1 MTGNLQMAVQQSSP
15 RTNRTVPTQENDL
28 AIDADNVHVTYDDG
42 TEAVRGVSLDVAEG
56 EFLGFLGPNGA
67 GKTTTIR
74 TLVTLLYPTEGSVSI
89 NGYDTTTEPQAVRES
104 IGYMAQET
112 SIDLELTPR
121 ENLRIACEMYGV
133 PSDERNERI
142 ETLLDLVDLHDV
154 ADKRAETFSGGM
166 QKRLDTATVLVHRPP
181 VVFLDEP
188 TTGLDPEARLRVWDY
203 FEKINSR
210 GTTVFLTTQ
219 YLEEADRLCDRV
231 AVLEDGQIIAEGT
244 PESLKDTVGTD
255 TLTVAFEQPTDRQKR
270 RVIEA
275 VRAVQTL
282 DDATVESTPSGL
294 AVHAPDVTR
303 AATSVFEVL
312 TDADVAISAFDVDSP
327 TLDDVFLSLTGDD
340 ESAAVESEIDSTR
353 AATQEVP
360 R

>member
-1 MTGNLQMAVQQSSP
+1 MSNSQMELQQSP
-15 RTNRTVPTQENDL
+15 YQANRTEPTPESDL
-28 AIDADNVHVTYDDG
+28 AIDAKNVHVTYDDG
-42 TEAVRGVSLDVAEG
+42 TEAVRGVSLNVAEG
-56 EFLGFLGPNGA
+56 EFFGFLGPNGA

-133 PSDERNERI
+133 ASDERDERI
-142 ETLLDLVDLHDV
+142 EVLLDLVDLQDV

-203 FEKINSR
+203 FEKINNR

-219 YLEEADRLCDRV
+219 YLEEADQLCDRL
-231 AVLEDGQIIAEGT
+231 AVLEDGQIVAEGT
-244 PESLKDTVGTD
+244 PASLKAAVGTD
-255 TLTVAFEQPTDRQKR
+255 TLTVALNQPTDREKR
-270 RVIEA
+270 RAIEA
-275 VRAVQTL
+275 VSAIQPL
-282 DDATVESTPSGL
+282 DGATVECTPSGL
-294 AVHAPDVTR
+294 AVHATDASG
-303 AATSVFEVL
+303 AATSVFEAL
-312 TDADVAISAFDVDSP
+312 TDAGVPVSAFDISSP
-327 TLDDVFLSLTGDD
+327 TLDDAFLSLTGDD
-340 ESAAVESEIDSTR
+340 EGTAVGSETDSTR
-353 AATQEVP
+353 AGTQEVAQ
-360 R
+360 

>member
-1 MTGNLQMAVQQSSP
+1 MGLQQSAHQI
-15 RTNRTVPTQENDL
+15 NRTEPTPESEL
-28 AIDADNVHVTYDDG
+28 AIDAKNIHVTYNDG
-42 TEAVRGVSLDVAEG
+42 TKAVRGVSLNVAEG
-56 EFLGFLGPNGA
+56 EFFGFLGPNGA

-74 TLVTLLYPTEGSVSI
+74 TLVTLLNPTDGSVSI
-89 NGYDTTTEPQAVRES
+89 NGYDTTTESQAVRES

-133 PSDERNERI
+133 PSDERDERI
-142 ETLLDLVDLHDV
+142 KTLLDLVDLQDV

-203 FEKINSR
+203 FEKINNR

-219 YLEEADRLCDRV
+219 YLEEADQLCDRL
-231 AVLEDGQIIAEGT
+231 AVIEDGQIIAEGT
-244 PESLKDTVGTD
+244 PDSLKTAVGTD
-255 TLTVAFEQPTDRQKR
+255 TLTVVLKQSTGHQKR
-270 RVIEA
+270 RAIEA

-282 DDATVESTPSGL
+282 KGATIESTPSGL
-294 AVHAPDVTR
+294 AVHATDASG
-303 AATSVFEVL
+303 AATGVFEAL
-312 TDADVAISAFDVDSP
+312 TDAGVAVSAFNIESP

-340 ESAAVESEIDSTR
+340 EAADGSRTDSTR
-353 AATQEVP
+353 AVTEEVT

>member
-133 PSDERNERI
+133 PSEERAERI
-142 ETLLDLVDLHDV
+142 ETLLDLVELQDV

-188 TTGLDPEARLRVWDY
+188 TTGLDPEARLRVWNY
-203 FEKINSR
+203 FEKINDR

-219 YLEEADRLCDRV
+219 YLAEADRLCDRLSLLQDGRIV
-231 AVLEDGQIIAEGT
+231 ATGT
-244 PESLKDTVGTD
+244 PAELKSEVGGDVVEISLADPS
-255 TLTVAFEQPTDRQKR
+255 EQR
-270 RVIEA
+270 
-275 VRAVQTL
+275 
-282 DDATVESTPSGL
+282 
-294 AVHAPDVTR
+294 TR
-303 AATSVFEVL
+303 AAVQAIRRVTPWL
-312 TDADVAISAFDVDSP
+312 TRPSSRRVTGSP
-327 TLDDVFLSLTGDD
+327 SGHRTP
-340 ESAAVESEIDSTR
+340 AR
-353 AATQEVP
+353 
-360 R
+360 

>member
-1 MTGNLQMAVQQSSP
+1 MTSHKSSTQVNRIEQSP
-15 RTNRTVPTQENDL
+15 ERKL
-28 AIDADNVHVTYDDG
+28 AIDAENVSVTYDDG
-42 TEAVRGVSLDVAEG
+42 TEAVQGISLDVAEG
-56 EFLGFLGPNGA
+56 EFFGFLGPNGA

-74 TLVTLLYPTEGSVSI
+74 TLVTLLYPTEGSVQI
-89 NGYDTTTEPQAVRES
+89 NGYDTKTEPQAVRKS

-142 ETLLDLVDLHDV
+142 ESLLDLVDLQDV

-203 FEKINSR
+203 FEEINDK

-219 YLEEADRLCDRV
+219 YLEEADRLCDRL

-244 PESLKDTVGTD
+244 PDSLKATIETETLIVG
-255 TLTVAFEQPTDRQKR
+255 LAQPSDHQKR
-270 RVIEA
+270 RAIETVSGIQA
-275 VRAVQTL
+275 L
-282 DDATVESTPSGL
+282 NDATVESTPSGL
-294 AVHAPDVTR
+294 AVYTDDASGTAP
-303 AATSVFEVL
+303 SVFEAL
-312 TDADVAISAFDVDSP
+312 TEADITIRTFDIESP
-327 TLDDVFLSLTGDD
+327 TLDDVFLSLT
-340 ESAAVESEIDSTR
+340 ETVEGTEIGNQTDRMGTSKL
-353 AATQEVP
+353 EVS

>member
-1 MTGNLQMAVQQSSP
+1 MAVHQPSHQRD
-15 RTNRTVPTQENDL
+15 RTGSTPESKL
-28 AIDADNVHVTYDDG
+28 AIDAENVHVTYDDG

-56 EFLGFLGPNGA
+56 EFFGFLGPNGA

-89 NGYDTTTEPQAVRES
+89 NGYDTKTEPQAVRES

-133 PSDERNERI
+133 PANERDERI
-142 ETLLDLVDLHDV
+142 DTLLDLVDLQDV

-203 FEKINSR
+203 FEKINNR

-219 YLEEADRLCDRV
+219 YLEEADQLCDRL
-231 AVLEDGQIIAEGT
+231 AVLENGQIIAEGT
-244 PESLKDTVGTD
+244 PDSLKAAVGRE
-255 TLTVAFEQPTDRQKR
+255 TLTVALEQPTERQKR
-270 RVIEA
+270 RAIEA

-282 DDATVESTPSGL
+282 DCATIESTPSGI
-294 AVHAPDVTR
+294 AVHGADASS
-303 AATSVFEVL
+303 AATSVFEAL
-312 TDADVAISAFDVDSP
+312 TDANVAVSAFDIESP
-327 TLDDVFLSLTGDD
+327 TLDEVFLSLTGDD
-340 ESAAVESEIDSTR
+340 EGGAVGSETDSTR
-353 AATQEVP
+353 KATQEVG